1 MLFSIIVPV
10 YNVEAY
16 LDECIQSI
24 LVQVEEIE
32 YNCEIILIDDG
43 STDNSGKICDSY
55 QQKYTKLIKVFH
67 NTNRGLLLTRRF
79 GFQRAQGEYIINCDS
94 DDKLEKGMLSTVKNT
109 IEKYQK
115 PDVVLFNFNY
125 YINGKKEAA
134 YKNIFSNDIDVT
146 IRKEEVLTE
155 FLKGHS
161 VVSLCSKT
169 FKRKCIDED
178 IDYGMLSYIGNGED
192 TLQSIEIYGRAE
204 SYVYLNKSLYNY
216 RIGSGMT
223 RKFDL
228 NYYKGFKAV
237 LEVIRNQK
245 SNWNVNDFDRLF
257 SIKVLQTT
265 GRAITQSRYNIW
277 ESKKEHIKYLRDI
290 REDDMLKE
298 AVPYIMRDCSNL
310 QKSHLLFLVLLKY
323 RMYYLICILLSIKN
337 NVE

>member
-1 MLFSIIVPV
+1 M
-10 YNVEAY
+10 
-16 LDECIQSI
+16 
-24 LVQVEEIE
+24 
-32 YNCEIILIDDG
+32 
-43 STDNSGKICDSY
+43 
-55 QQKYTKLIKVFH
+55 
-67 NTNRGLLLTRRF
+67 
-79 GFQRAQGEYIINCDS
+79 
-94 DDKLEKGMLSTVKNT
+94 KNT

-257 SIKVLQTT
+257 SIKVLQTA

-277 ESKKEHIKYLRDI
+277 KSKKEHIKYLRDI

-323 RMYYLICILLSIKN
+323 RMYYLICILLSMKN